1 MQDMSQGQQANWCT
15 RRGLRHKNALLLR
28 WFARAAYTMWRWQLR
43 SVNTPVEFHE
53 KCQANANCRTVCR
66 ITQMMTSEILSA
78 NSALVKM
85 HWITVFFRQTNKAG
99 QEIIKVILKVNPPL
113 LSYFQTWY
121 PVLPRMLLARCAS
134 RPRDV
139 LETTWAK
146 MAGNVVKSHLYV
158 LIFETGSFIAEKICT
173 LARAVFLFGWA
184 FVLFSARL
192 AVHYFAIY
200 LVSAWLLHF

>member
-1 MQDMSQGQQANWCT
+1 
-15 RRGLRHKNALLLR
+15 
-28 WFARAAYTMWRWQLR
+28 
-43 SVNTPVEFHE
+43 
-53 KCQANANCRTVCR
+53 
-66 ITQMMTSEILSA
+66 
-78 NSALVKM
+78 
-85 HWITVFFRQTNKAG
+85 
-99 QEIIKVILKVNPPL
+99 
-113 LSYFQTWY
+113 
-121 PVLPRMLLARCAS
+121 
-134 RPRDV
+134 
-139 LETTWAK
+139 